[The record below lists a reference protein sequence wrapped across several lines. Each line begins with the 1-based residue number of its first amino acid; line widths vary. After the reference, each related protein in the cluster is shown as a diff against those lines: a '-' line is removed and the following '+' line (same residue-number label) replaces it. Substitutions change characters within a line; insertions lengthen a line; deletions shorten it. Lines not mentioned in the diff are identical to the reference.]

1 MNNLEENAKS
11 KEVLSDKHT
20 KFRSDSNLET
30 AKLELAEHMRS
41 FENEV
46 EYSDKKDKNL
56 SDMDDDKLGKWC
68 KERLNIH
75 SIPVFSC
82 VILLFDFDLSHF
94 FHSPL
99 KQKMVISRANS
110 QSLKRKEN
118 AIHRTLKKRK
128 C

>member
-20 KFRSDSNLET
+20 KFRSGSNLET

-75 SIPVFSC
+75 SIPVF
-82 VILLFDFDLSHF
+82 
-94 FHSPL
+94 
-99 KQKMVISRANS
+99 
-110 QSLKRKEN
+110 
-118 AIHRTLKKRK
+118 
-128 C
+128 

>member
-1 MNNLEENAKS
+1 MSSSEN
-11 KEVLSDKHT
+11 D
-20 KFRSDSNLET
+20 
-30 AKLELAEHMRS
+30 
-41 FENEV
+41 V

-56 SDMDDDKLGKWC
+56 SDMDGDKLGKWC
-68 KERLNIH
+68 NERLNIH
-75 SIPVFSC
+75 SIPGFLVVSYYFFY
-82 VILLFDFDLSHF
+82 VGINPF

-110 QSLKRKEN
+110 QSLRRKEN